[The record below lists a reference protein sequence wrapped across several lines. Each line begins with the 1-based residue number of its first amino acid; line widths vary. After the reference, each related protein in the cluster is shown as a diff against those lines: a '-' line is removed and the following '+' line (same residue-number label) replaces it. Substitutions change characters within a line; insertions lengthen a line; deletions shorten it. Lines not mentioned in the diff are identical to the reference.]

1 MRDNYTFRGQRED
14 EEVLLVLKQNAWV
27 FAKTGLYILL
37 LVNLMVFAFILI
49 GAGGF
54 LSYIL
59 IIVVL
64 GAGLM
69 VGLKWYTWVNSIYLL
84 TNQRIIWMD
93 QESLFH
99 RVISELDLD
108 LVQDI
113 SSEVKGPIQVFMN
126 FGTIHIKTGTTEAGM
141 DLKNVTDPYDVE
153 QEIMKAHN
161 LNKDGVLGKME
172 FRDTFGK

>member
-1 MRDNYTFRGQRED
+1 MKENYNFRGQRED
-14 EEVLLVLKQNAWV
+14 EKVLFLLKQNAWV

-37 LVNLMVFAFILI
+37 SANLMVFVFILI

-54 LSYIL
+54 FSYIL
-59 IIVVL
+59 LIFVL
-64 GAGLM
+64 GAGLL
-69 VGLKWYTWVNSIYLL
+69 VGLKWYLWSNSIYLL
-84 TNQRIIWMD
+84 TNQRIIWMN

-99 RVISELDLD
+99 RVIAEIDLD

-113 SSEVKGPIQVFMN
+113 SSEVKGPIQVFLN
-126 FGTIHIKTGTTEAGM
+126 FGTIHIKTGTTEAGL
-141 DLKNVTDPYDVE
+141 DLLNITDPYDVE